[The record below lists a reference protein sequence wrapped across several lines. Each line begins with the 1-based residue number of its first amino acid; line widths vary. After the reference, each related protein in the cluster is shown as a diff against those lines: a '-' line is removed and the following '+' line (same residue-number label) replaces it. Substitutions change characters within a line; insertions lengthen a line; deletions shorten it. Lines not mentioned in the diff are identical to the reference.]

1 MKITIEIPEEFEID
15 YKTDKF
21 KDFFQR
27 VLADMDSICGNYE
40 RETAEML
47 IKAFESSNPVKV
59 NHYKGELMQ
68 KEYIEK
74 QKVEKLLDREIIYQ
88 DVMNDRYDM
97 LEKVRELPTVTE

>member
-27 VLADMDSICGNYE
+27 VLADMDYVCGNYE

-47 IKAFESSNPVKV
+47 IKAFESSNPVKEAPV
-59 NHYKGELMQ
+59 KDEECKAYVHTYKCDADNCVDCD
-68 KEYIEK
+68 Y
-74 QKVEKLLDREIIYQ
+74 REINPSNITM
-88 DVMNDRYDM
+88 DTNN
-97 LEKVRELPTVTE
+97 

>member
-27 VLADMDSICGNYE
+27 VLADMDYVCGNYE

-47 IKAFESSNPVKV
+47 IKAFESSNPVK
-59 NHYKGELMQ
+59 E
-68 KEYIEK
+68 
-74 QKVEKLLDREIIYQ
+74 DRKSTRLNSSHT
-88 DVMNDRYDM
+88 DSSRM
-97 LEKVRELPTVTE
+97 PSSA

>member
-27 VLADMDSICGNYE
+27 VLADMDYVCGNYE

-47 IKAFESSNPVKV
+47 IKAFESSNPVKEAPV
-59 NHYKGELMQ
+59 KDEECKAYVHVLTELFRCRSWSLQ
-68 KEYIEK
+68 QPFSSALI
-74 QKVEKLLDREIIYQ
+74 
-88 DVMNDRYDM
+88 
-97 LEKVRELPTVTE
+97 